1 VGDLDVRVEIQEGTE
16 SEKTDQAREPQKKE
30 NPRAAITVF
39 SDLGFHGTNTTRAP
53 LT

>member
-1 VGDLDVRVEIQEGTE
+1 VRDLDFRVVIQEGNE
-16 SEKTDQAREPQKKE
+16 SEKTDQARESQQKE

-39 SDLGFHGTNTTRAP
+39 SDLGFHGANATRAP